1 MVSVLIWNVHLGS
14 VLPEVRGLPLIRLVP
29 LSGWLETD
37 RPDAVGPR
45 MMLSLA
51 SLARNRLIRSLD
63 RSPSPISISSEI
75 SLLFNH
81 PVPTGIPEI
90 WDLPALFN
98 RVFDVYR
105 SMGELETEEQKT
117 RAEVASYLRQL
128 ADQLDGGDAVTL
140 ELGDKRVDLDPV
152 DPITFKLEGESDW
165 TEGDTEAKQSIE
177 FELVWWREAQTAEE
191 GTLTI
196 EQTEP

>member
-1 MVSVLIWNVHLGS
+1 
-14 VLPEVRGLPLIRLVP
+14 
-29 LSGWLETD
+29 
-37 RPDAVGPR
+37 
-45 MMLSLA
+45 
-51 SLARNRLIRSLD
+51 
-63 RSPSPISISSEI
+63 
-75 SLLFNH
+75 
-81 PVPTGIPEI
+81 
-90 WDLPALFN
+90 
-98 RVFDVYR
+98 
-105 SMGELETEEQKT
+105 MGELETEEQKT